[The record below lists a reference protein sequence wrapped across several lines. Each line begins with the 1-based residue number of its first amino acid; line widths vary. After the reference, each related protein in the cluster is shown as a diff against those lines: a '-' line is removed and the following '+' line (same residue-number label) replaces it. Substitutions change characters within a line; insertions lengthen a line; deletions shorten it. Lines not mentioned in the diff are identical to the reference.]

1 MHGFDERRRGGG
13 FVLPPSC
20 SSRAPPLLGWGE
32 TSFRDWRRGV
42 CCCHEMARPR
52 RGCVVCISRPVLTRL
67 RLPRVCFASQR
78 DNFDYFMTVAMGLD
92 NRMYKPRNIDFV
104 IVQSGTVCSPCAR
117 LEPLLRRST
126 TLAPGVTEAFEAP
139 GITLLRRSVNEGMDF
154 ASHNTTLTH
163 LLTRAQLSR
172 YRYVFFLNSSIRGPF
187 VPTYLPQSWQWT
199 DSFLSLMNDQVHV
212 VSSSLVCLPEVDAG
226 GYGPKLESWAFA
238 ADRDGLDA
246 LLQEDLF
253 QVRQCKLCKC
263 VPKPASAA
271 QWGAGNGKRTKT
283 RWN

>member
-1 MHGFDERRRGGG
+1 
-13 FVLPPSC
+13 
-20 SSRAPPLLGWGE
+20 
-32 TSFRDWRRGV
+32 
-42 CCCHEMARPR
+42 
-52 RGCVVCISRPVLTRL
+52 
-67 RLPRVCFASQR
+67 
-78 DNFDYFMTVAMGLD
+78 MTIAMGLD
-92 NRMYKPRNIDFV
+92 NRMYKPQDIDFV
-104 IVQSGTVCSPCAR
+104 IVQSGATCSPCAR
-117 LEPLLRRST
+117 LEPMLRRAT

-139 GITLLRRSVNEGMDF
+139 GVTLLRRAVNEGMDF

-187 VPTYLPQSWQWT
+187 VPSYLPHGWQWT
-199 DSFLSLMNDQVHV
+199 DTFLSLLNDRVHV

-263 VPKPASAA
+263 VPESRAGRTGGSSPSARHGLDRGG
-271 QWGAGNGKRTKT
+271 GAHLGDATGSGPDRRRTARVFRAGMVAWTDTNAGARKVLPLPSPPPSILRSRT
-283 RWN
+283 S